1 MICGRTKAYSE
12 TKLLLTDNASRP
24 TSLSVAAPHRQGRM
38 LSPSQAGGAVC
49 HRDGTGEPH
58 TTRQGRLETHSWD
71 CHTASVPG
79 TTGTT
84 HQAIQSRV
92 WFPPTIMR
100 ALTST
105 SLPRTKNWML
115 NGPEMA
121 KAFAIFFVAAF
132 TYKKQYVCCYYIWN
146 KILQNSPT
154 SINHLMCI
162 PLNPISL
169 L

>member
-12 TKLLLTDNASRP
+12 TKLLLTDPLHSQWQHSSGREGC
-24 TSLSVAAPHRQGRM
+24 SLPARQGE
-38 LSPSQAGGAVC
+38 LCV
-49 HRDGTGEPH
+49 TGEPH
-58 TTRQGRLETHSWD
+58 TIRQGRLETHSWD
-71 CHTASVPG
+71 CHRASVPG
-79 TTGTT
+79 TTGTV

-92 WFPPTIMR
+92 WFPPTVMR

-132 TYKKQYVCCYYIWN
+132 TYKKQYVCGYYIRN

-154 SINHLMCI
+154 SINYLTCI
-162 PLNPISL
+162 PLNTISL